1 MSPNLTTSLTF
12 VCCKGGLVRIC
23 YRMFRVIVG
32 AKGGD
37 FDELLVQDCAVVL
50 SSSSIALIIPM
61 SLLSG
66 ALELG
71 GS

>member
-1 MSPNLTTSLTF
+1 
-12 VCCKGGLVRIC
+12 
-23 YRMFRVIVG
+23 MFRVIVG